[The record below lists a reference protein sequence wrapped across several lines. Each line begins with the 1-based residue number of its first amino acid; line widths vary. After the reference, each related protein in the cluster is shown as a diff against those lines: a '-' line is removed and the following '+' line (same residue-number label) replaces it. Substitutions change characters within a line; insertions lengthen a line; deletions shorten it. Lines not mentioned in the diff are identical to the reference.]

1 MLNLHGH
8 TDFSNIRLLDS
19 TNTVESLIDKAV
31 ELGHTGVAITD
42 HETVSGHVRAVQH
55 IKKLREKGVIDE
67 SFSNVLG
74 NEIYLVDSREDV
86 RDNYQGGG
94 VTKFPHFLILAKNK
108 QGHEAMRRMSSHSWE
123 NSFVTGGMRRV
134 PTTKA
139 ELQEIVRLYP
149 DSLIFSSACLGSET
163 SIHILNDDYDK
174 AEEFIEWCI
183 DVIGKKDFYLEIQP
197 NVSPEQTKVNNKLI
211 EYSEKYGL
219 ELILTFDAHFLDLS
233 DKQAHA
239 AYLNAKEGDRE
250 TEAFYADTFMHTME
264 QVYEKLHYIDKDIL
278 DRAIANTDVVGKR
291 VEQYDLHND
300 TRIPRIELPEFEVKH
315 VFAQVYDKFPNI
327 KRAAYSD
334 EVQDRYLL
342 YQIEKGFLEKESNGI
357 SQKYFYKVLARIE
370 EELFEL
376 LELSSRMNQTMSS
389 YYITMQKI
397 IDIIWDSSEFGG
409 DSLVGGRGSVGAFY
423 LAYLLGITEFNP
435 LTAGVTLPAWRHIDH
450 EKLEVSDIDIDT
462 CATRRTRI
470 IRALKHYFGSDKV
483 LSVSTFG
490 TETSRSTI
498 KTSMRSLGYNSDEAT
513 YLSSLLET
521 SRGATRTLNDSL
533 TGNDGEPIN
542 TQLKNE
548 MEKYPNL
555 TETALAL
562 ESLINKSSQ
571 HAGGVCIYN
580 EPYWKTNALMLT
592 PKGIPVTQYNLK
604 DSEYVGDIKY
614 DILTTEA
621 MDKLRETLDSLL
633 EYDEIEWQG
642 NLKDTFNKYFH
653 PDVLDT
659 SSPEMYDLMAS
670 GEVPDLFQ
678 FTSELGKS
686 ILAKVKPSTPVEA
699 SAASNLMRLQAPSGE
714 EQPVDTF
721 ARYRQDISLWYKEM
735 EEYGLTKEEMSILEE
750 HLLPLNGVCDSQ
762 ESLMLMVMDERIS
775 DFDKKWANKLR
786 KAVAKKD
793 SKSLE
798 ETRNHYLKHSA
809 EIGISNS
816 FRDYVWDVQIQR
828 HLGYSFP
835 ASHSLQYISVMMQ
848 ELNMSYKY
856 SPVYWQTACLNI
868 NSGSVEIDEASGKAG
883 SIDYGKVSTAVGRLK
898 SIGVNIKLPSI
909 NKSQYSF
916 IPDAENNGI
925 IYGLKPIKTMNERI
939 VDEIINNRPYNSLK
953 DVLEKLY
960 ETKIITNTH
969 LIALVKSGALDE
981 FGERKEVMMD
991 VIRHITPTKDTYTL
1005 ASINKLIDSGVL
1017 EDRSEYPLIKVREKM
1032 KKNVL
1037 RKITTGNA
1045 KTPHKVFK
1053 VVDMEEFDSIVK
1065 DDVII
1070 DVLHDHY
1077 EVDEKMFKRYFDKE
1091 TEQLKE
1097 WLKTPEVVDQVN
1109 RYELNQQWIKY
1120 ALGNYSSWEMETLN
1134 YYHHEHELNGIDDEK
1149 YGVVRFNSLS
1159 QKAPVEKYFTKNGRD
1174 IPLPKTT
1181 QIAGTVLGVDKL
1193 RSSITLLDID
1203 GEVLNVKYSPGTFAH
1218 YNKVISKTNAKGKK
1232 ETVESPWFK
1241 RGNKL
1246 LITGYRR
1253 GNQFVAKTYK
1263 HSISQ
1268 HTTKLITDIEP
1279 SGDLYYKVEREF

>member
-1 MLNLHGH
+1 MDTRIFLISVY
-8 TDFSNIRLLDS
+8 FDS
-19 TNTVESLIDKAV
+19 TNTVESLIDKAI

-42 HETVSGHVRAVQH
+42 HESVSGHVRAIKY
-55 IKKLREKGVIDE
+55 IKKLKEKGVIDD
-67 SFSNVLG
+67 SFAGCWG

-94 VTKFPHFLILAKNK
+94 VTKFPHFLILAKNR

-183 DVIGKKDFYLEIQP
+183 DVIGKEDFYLEIQP

-211 EYSEKYGL
+211 EYSAKYGL

-239 AYLNAKEGDRE
+239 AYLNAKQGDRE

-278 DRAIANTDVVGKR
+278 DRAIANTDVVGKKI
-291 VEQYDLHND
+291 EQYDLHND
-300 TRIPRIELPEFEVKH
+300 TRIPRIELPEFKVKH
-315 VFAQVYDKFPNI
+315 IFARVYDKFPNI

-334 EVQDRYLL
+334 EIQDRYLL

-357 SQKYFYKVLARIE
+357 SQEYFYKVLTRIE

-376 LELSSRMNQTMSS
+376 LELSSHMNQTMSS

-450 EKLEVSDIDIDT
+450 EKWEVSDIDLDT

-470 IRALKHYFGSDKV
+470 IRALKHYFGNDKV

-498 KTSMRSLGYNSDEAT
+498 KTSMRSLGYNSDDAA
-513 YLSSLLET
+513 YLGSLLES
-521 SRGATRTLNDSL
+521 SRGATRTLSDSL
-533 TGNDGEPIN
+533 SGDDGEPIN
-542 TQLKNE
+542 TKLRNE
-548 MEKYPNL
+548 MEKYPQL
-555 TETALAL
+555 IETALAL

-633 EYDEIEWQG
+633 EHNEIEWQG
-642 NLKDTFNKYFH
+642 NLKDTFNAYFH
-653 PDVLDT
+653 PKVLDT
-659 SSPEMYDLMAS
+659 ESPELYEMMAS

-686 ILAKVKPSTPVEA
+686 ILSKVKPSTPVEA
-699 SAASNLMRLQAPSGE
+699 SAASNLMRLQAPPGE

-721 ARYRQDISLWYKEM
+721 ARYRQDISLWYDEM
-735 EEYGLTKEEMSILEE
+735 REHGLEEDEMKILEE

-793 SKSLE
+793 PKSLE

-809 EIGISNS
+809 EIGISDN

-835 ASHSLQYISVMMQ
+835 ASHSLQYITVMLQ
-848 ELNMSYKY
+848 ELNMSYRF

-868 NSGSVEIDEASGKAG
+868 NSGSVEIDKESGSSG

-898 SIGVNIKLPSI
+898 SIGVNIKPPSI
-909 NKSQYSF
+909 NRSKYSF
-916 IPDAENNGI
+916 APDAENNSI

-939 VDEIINNRPYNSLK
+939 VDEIIGNRPYNSLK
-953 DVLEKLY
+953 DVLTKLY
-960 ETKIITNTH
+960 DTKIITNTH
-969 LIALVKSGALDE
+969 LIALTKSGALDE
-981 FGERKEVMMD
+981 FGERKHIMME
-991 VIRHITPTKDTYTL
+991 IIKYITPTKEFYTL
-1005 ASINKLIDSGVL
+1005 ASVNKLIESGVL
-1017 EDRSEYPLIKVREKM
+1017 KDRPEYPLILLRESF
-1032 KKNVL
+1032 KKSVL
-1037 RKITTGNA
+1037 RKEKAPGA
-1045 KTPHKVFK
+1045 KTPHKIFK
-1053 VVDMEEFDSIVK
+1053 VNKMEEYSNLLGEIA
-1065 DDVII
+1065 VIG
-1070 DVLHDHY
+1070 VSNNYY
-1077 EVDEKMFKRYFDKE
+1077 EIDEKEFKKEFDKQ
-1091 TEQLKE
+1091 TKDLKE
-1097 WLKTPEVVDQVN
+1097 WLKSPEAVDKIN

-1120 ALGNYSSWEMETLN
+1120 ALGTYSAWEMETLN
-1134 YYHHEHELNGIDDEK
+1134 YYHHEHELIGVDDER
-1149 YGVVRFNSLS
+1149 YGVVRFNSL
-1159 QKAPVEKYFTKNGRD
+1159 QKEAPIEKYFTKNGRD
-1174 IPLPKTT
+1174 IPLPKTA

-1193 RSSITLLDID
+1193 RSSITLLDVD
-1203 GEVLNVKYSPGTFAH
+1203 GEVLSVKYAPGTFAH
-1218 YNKVISKTNAKGKK
+1218 YNKTISKTDSKGKK
-1232 ETVESPWFK
+1232 TTIESPWFK

-1263 HSISQ
+1263 HSVSQ
-1268 HTTKLITDIEP
+1268 HTTKLITYVEP
-1279 SGDLYYKVEREF
+1279 DGTLYYDLERKSN